1 MRDADKKNLSKL
13 LKNIRSGFYALIIL
27 ELLNKYGP
35 LYGYKIKAL
44 IEEASNGLLRP
55 SESTIY
61 ESLKQLEKNK
71 LIKSFWGESE
81 YGPPR
86 KYYELTGEGKRVL
99 LLLRDE
105 VRKIIDLVNTIQ
117 SRKSDSNG

>member
-1 MRDADKKNLSKL
+1 MGNVNEKNIIRILRS
-13 LKNIRSGFYALIIL
+13 IRSGFYSLIIL

-35 LYGYKIKAL
+35 LYGYKIKTL
-44 IEEASNGLLRP
+44 IEEISRGTLKP

-61 ESLKQLEKNK
+61 DSLKQLEKNR

-86 KYYELTGEGKRVL
+86 KYYELTANGVAALGILRVEVKR
-99 LLLRDE
+99 
-105 VRKIIDLVNTIQ
+105 IIDLINSIQ
-117 SRKSDSNG
+117 VEGSESND

>member
-1 MRDADKKNLSKL
+1 MDNDKGKSVAKL
-13 LKNIRSGFYALIIL
+13 LKNIRTGFYALIIL

-44 IEEASNGLLRP
+44 IEEMSKGALKP

-61 ESLKQLEKNK
+61 DSLKHLEKSK

-86 KYYELTGEGKRVL
+86 KYYELTNNGLTALKI
-99 LLLRDE
+99 LRTEVKKILNLINSIQLKEDE
-105 VRKIIDLVNTIQ
+105 I
-117 SRKSDSNG
+117 

>member
-1 MRDADKKNLSKL
+1 MGNVGEKNAARL
-13 LKNIRSGFYALIIL
+13 LKSIRSGFYALIIL

-44 IEEASNGLLRP
+44 IEKISKGALKP

-61 ESLKQLEKNK
+61 DSLKQLEKNK

-86 KYYELTGEGKRVL
+86 KYYELTSNGLVALRILRV
-99 LLLRDE
+99 E
-105 VRKIIDLVNTIQ
+105 VKKIIDLINSIQ
-117 SRKSDSNG
+117 LEGSESNG

>member
-1 MRDADKKNLSKL
+1 MDNVGEKNVAKI
-13 LKNIRSGFYALIIL
+13 LKSIRSGFYALIIL

-44 IEEASNGLLRP
+44 IEEMSKGTLKP

-61 ESLKQLEKNK
+61 DSLKQLEKNK

-86 KYYELTGEGKRVL
+86 KYYELTSNGLVALRILRAEVKR
-99 LLLRDE
+99 
-105 VRKIIDLVNTIQ
+105 IIDLINSIQ
-117 SRKSDSNG
+117 LEESGNNG